1 MGSQLHLSPDQVSRI
16 RALLIQAGYPEYR
29 YFVLYV
35 GSRALVALLGL
46 AAVVFISGLKSP
58 LLLAGMTGLGFFI
71 PRFIL
76 KGMIRARQKRIH
88 RGLID
93 FFDLTTLCVEAGLL
107 PLQAMQRVA
116 EDLRH
121 THPGLSDELYLVY
134 CEMQAGYSWDEA
146 FCSMSART
154 GVGEIGELSDLL
166 RAEPLGIVGVL
177 QSCADC
183 LRTERRQHA
192 KSERMVPALVVFG
205 TVFILPVIVVVTLG
219 PALIQLYRTLMS

>member
-1 MGSQLHLSPDQVSRI
+1 VLRLRNIALFSSYPTVRI
-16 RALLIQAGYPEYR
+16 
-29 YFVLYV
+29 
-35 GSRALVALLGL
+35 ALLGV
-46 AAVVFISGLKSP
+46 AAVLLISGLNSP
-58 LLLAGMTGLGFFI
+58 LLLAGMTWLGFFI

-76 KGMIRARQKRIH
+76 KGMIRARQKRIR

-121 THPGLSDELYLVY
+121 THPELSDELYLVY
-134 CEMQAGYSWDEA
+134 CEMQADYSWDEA
-146 FCSMSART
+146 FCSMYART
-154 GVGEIGELSDLL
+154 GVGEIGELSELL

-192 KSERMVPALVVFG
+192 KPERMVPALVVFG